1 MNGGGRDIRRAGAR
15 TLDEYARLAR
25 TRMEP
30 ALRDFLA
37 GEDRAFAADPE
48 VFGRVGLRSR
58 RRTHADPPET
68 VTKILGRTWAAPLA
82 VALPGVPLAHPGAD
96 LAMVRGTA
104 DAAPGVPVVVSPFA
118 GPFPDSPASGG
129 GAPLWL
135 RTYRFRDRSLARRLV
150 EHAAGAGFEALIL
163 TTGLPRTGAAV
174 AAPSGLPD
182 LPDLQL
188 LPDLPGLPGL
198 PDLPGLSEAPGS
210 LEVVEEAAGEPA
222 DWSMIGWLRS
232 AGALPVLAGGV
243 RTVPDALRALAAGAD
258 GIVVSGGAGGPA
270 ALKALPGI
278 AAAVA
283 GRCPV
288 LLDGGVQ
295 GGADVLVA
303 LASGADAAFL
313 GRPLLDGLAV
323 DGRAGVADVLGQVI
337 GELRDAM
344 AFTGTGSVTGVADAG
359 PALLRTQPPST
370 QAPLQGPSTQDQAPQ
385 PQDLQ
390 AQDLQA
396 QDLQPQDLQPQ
407 DLQAPS
413 LQSRSPFPGA
423 RPSGPARTYRTGG
436 EAPPSLAKEDLHSS
450 LSSPLLD
457 TMNFLN
463 EITSRYPDAI
473 SFAPGRPYDG
483 FFDNEQVF
491 DHIRRFLG
499 HLADQGRTPHD
510 VRTALFQYGPTAGQ
524 IREVIADSLRD
535 DEDIHVP
542 PESIV
547 VTVGAQEAMLL
558 VLRALTGGPDD
569 VIMVS
574 SPCYMGVPG
583 AARLLDVP
591 VTAVEETPAG
601 VSCADVEAAIQA
613 ERARGRRPRA
623 FYVIPDHANP
633 SGITMPLDTRHA
645 LLDLAA
651 RHDLL
656 ILEDSPYRL
665 VSPGTRLPTL
675 KALDRGRR
683 VVHLGSYSKTI
694 FPGARVGFVVAD
706 QRVTDADGRTS
717 LLADELAKVKSMVTV
732 NTSSLGQA
740 AVAGAIL
747 AARGRLSEAN
757 TEAAEYY
764 GRTMRSTL
772 ESLEQVL
779 PPGRRAAL
787 GVRWNEPGGGFFLK
801 VEVPFEADH
810 DALRRSAREF
820 GVIWTPMTYFHPG
833 GGGRQA
839 IRLSTSYLTSAEIEE
854 GTARLAR
861 FIESESAGR

>member
-1 MNGGGRDIRRAGAR
+1 
-15 TLDEYARLAR
+15 
-25 TRMEP
+25 MEP

-37 GEDRAFAADPE
+37 GEERAFAADPE
-48 VFGRVGLRSR
+48 AFGRVGLRSR
-58 RRTHADPPET
+58 RRAHADPPET

-82 VALPGVPLAHPGAD
+82 VAPPDVRSPANPGAD
-96 LAMVRGTA
+96 LATVRGTA

-118 GPFPDSPASGG
+118 GPFPDEPAPGG

-150 EHAAGAGFEALIL
+150 ERAARAGFEALIL
-163 TTGLPRTGAAV
+163 TTGLPRTGAVDAG
-174 AAPSGLPD
+174 P
-182 LPDLQL
+182 
-188 LPDLPGLPGL
+188 PGLPGL
-198 PDLPGLSEAPGS
+198 PEAPGS
-210 LEVVEEAAGEPA
+210 PEVVEGPPGEPV

-232 AGALPVLAGGV
+232 AAALPVLAGGV
-243 RTVPDALRALAAGAD
+243 RTVPDALRAIAAGAD
-258 GIVVSGGAGGPA
+258 GIVVSGGTGGPA
-270 ALKALPGI
+270 ALEALPGI

-288 LLDGGVQ
+288 LLDGGIQ

-313 GRPLLDGLAV
+313 GRPVLDGLTV

-344 AFTGTGSVTGVADAG
+344 AFTGTASITGVADAG
-359 PALLRTQPPST
+359 PALLRTQPP
-370 QAPLQGPSTQDQAPQ
+370 PLQPPPAE
-385 PQDLQ
+385 
-390 AQDLQA
+390 AR
-396 QDLQPQDLQPQ
+396 
-407 DLQAPS
+407 S
-413 LQSRSPFPGA
+413 LQSPSAQALSTGA
-423 RPSGPARTYRTGG
+423 HPPGPARMPRTSRTDS
-436 EAPPSLAKEDLHSS
+436 EASPSLAKEDLHSS

-491 DHIRRFLG
+491 DHIRRFLD
-499 HLADQGRTPHD
+499 HLAEQGRTPDD

-524 IREVIADSLRD
+524 IREVIADSLRE
-535 DEDIHVP
+535 DEDIDVP

-547 VTVGAQEAMLL
+547 VTVGAQEGMLL

-574 SPCYMGVPG
+574 SPCYMGIPG

-591 VTAVEETPAG
+591 VTAVEETAAG
-601 VSCADVEAAIQA
+601 VSCAGVEAAIQA

-633 SGITMPLDTRHA
+633 SGITMTLDTRHA

-683 VVHLGSYSKTI
+683 VVHIGSYSKTI

-732 NTSSLGQA
+732 NTSSLSQA

-757 TEAAEYY
+757 TGAAEYY

-772 ESLEQVL
+772 ESLERAL

-810 DALRRSAREF
+810 GALRRSAREF

-833 GGGRQA
+833 GGGRKA